1 MKIIIAGTRTFKP
14 SFIVENKIN
23 QIINELKIKDI
34 VIISGTARGADLYG
48 ERYATKKGYSIERY
62 PADWDKYGK
71 KAGYIRNKEMGS
83 VADMAIVLWDGE
95 SKGSKRMIDI
105 MKTNNKR
112 CQIINYNKYIERK

>member
-14 SFIVENKIN
+14 SFAVENKID
-23 QIINELKIKDI
+23 QIIESIEDSI
-34 VIISGTARGADLYG
+34 TIISGTARGADLYG

-95 SKGSKRMIDI
+95 SKGSKHMIEE
-105 MKTNNKR
+105 MKKLNKR
-112 CQIINYNKYIERK
+112 VEIIFY